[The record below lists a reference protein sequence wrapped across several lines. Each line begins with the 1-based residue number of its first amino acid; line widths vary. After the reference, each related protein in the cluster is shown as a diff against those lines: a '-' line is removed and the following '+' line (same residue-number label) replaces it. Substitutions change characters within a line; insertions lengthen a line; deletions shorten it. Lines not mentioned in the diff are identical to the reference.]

1 MKTVLITG
9 GYGLVGTSLVYYL
22 LKKNFKIVIIDHQRK
37 KRKKAFKSSKNL
49 KVFNGN
55 FVNKKTL
62 DKLFKKFKFDGV
74 FHLGAKT
81 QVLDAL
87 KNPFKTYETNVIG
100 TLNLIEKIKEN
111 KTKIPFIYSS
121 SDFIYGSSKEKD
133 LKKKKN
139 FFLESDK
146 FEPGLPYETSK
157 LSSDLICQS
166 YSKTFSLKI
175 GIVRSAN
182 IYGPHDNNPNRIVP
196 ETIISVLKNKKL
208 LIRSSGKLK
217 RDYLF
222 VEDACLAYFLIFQK
236 LSNKKLKKNLL
247 IYNLSSNYNSTTI
260 QIVRLI
266 YKLFKKKPN
275 YLIKDISK
283 QESQSK
289 RLSFDKIRKE
299 VKWLPKTGIEEGLK
313 KTINWYIKNFR

>member
-74 FHLGAKT
+74 FHLGAQT
-81 QVLDAL
+81 QVLEAL
-87 KNPFKTYETNVIG
+87 KDPYRTYETNVIG

-196 ETIISVLKNKKL
+196 ETIISALKNKKL

-266 YKLFKKKPN
+266 YKLLKKKPN
-275 YLIKDISK
+275 YLIKNISK

-299 VKWLPKTGIEEGLK
+299 IKWSPKTGIEEGLK

>member
-22 LKKNFKIVIIDHQRK
+22 LKKNFKIIIIDHQRK
-37 KRKKAFKSSKNL
+37 KRKKTFKSSKNL

-121 SDFIYGSSKEKD
+121 SDFIYSSSKEKD
-133 LKKKKN
+133 LKKKKK
-139 FFLESDK
+139 FFLRE
-146 FEPGLPYETSK
+146 
-157 LSSDLICQS
+157 
-166 YSKTFSLKI
+166 
-175 GIVRSAN
+175 
-182 IYGPHDNNPNRIVP
+182 
-196 ETIISVLKNKKL
+196 
-208 LIRSSGKLK
+208 
-217 RDYLF
+217 
-222 VEDACLAYFLIFQK
+222 
-236 LSNKKLKKNLL
+236 
-247 IYNLSSNYNSTTI
+247 
-260 QIVRLI
+260 
-266 YKLFKKKPN
+266 
-275 YLIKDISK
+275 
-283 QESQSK
+283 
-289 RLSFDKIRKE
+289 
-299 VKWLPKTGIEEGLK
+299 
-313 KTINWYIKNFR
+313 